1 MKFAF
6 YIAKRYLIA
15 KKSNN
20 IINWI
25 TGISVGVIAIVTA
38 AIVVI
43 LSAMNGLSE
52 TVMSM
57 YANFDP
63 DLKITTK
70 KGKFTSQEF
79 FKIEEIEKI
88 PGIKFTIRSIE
99 ETVLLKY
106 KDNQEVAVIKGVES
120 GFEKMTGIEN
130 YIVDG
135 FYATEGEIED
145 LCIIGSELAYQLG
158 INTAVPQYLGVFI
171 PNLDGSFLDEGDYF
185 KSIYPKPIGIF
196 DINTD
201 FNSKFVV
208 TNLDYVR
215 VLLDLDSEISAL
227 EIGIENKS
235 NLELIRKK
243 IQNILGDDFVIK
255 SRFEQ
260 NEFLFKSINTEKWIT
275 LLILTLVVLLA
286 IFNVIGSL
294 TMLIIDKN
302 KDIFILQSM
311 GANLQQIKTIF
322 WLEGSLIALVGSLIG
337 SFIGWLICFV
347 QMHSCFIGYG
357 VGGKMDCFPIVILPS
372 DIIISILMVLG
383 ISIIFTSIPV
393 SRIKQK

>member
-1 MKFAF
+1 MKFAI

-25 TGISVGVIAIVTA
+25 TSISVGVIAIVTA

-63 DLKITTK
+63 DLKITAK
-70 KGKFTSQEF
+70 KGKFLPQELY
-79 FKIEEIEKI
+79 KIEEIKTI
-88 PGIKFTIRSIE
+88 PGVKFTIRSLE

-106 KDNQEVAVIKGVES
+106 RDNQEVATIKGVENE
-120 GFEKMTGIEN
+120 FEKMTNIN
-130 YIVDG
+130 DYIVEG
-135 FYATEGEIED
+135 YYSTETSVED
-145 LCIIGSELAYQLG
+145 LCIVGSELAYQLG
-158 INTAVPQYLGVFI
+158 INTSVPQYLGVFI
-171 PNLDGSFLDEGDYF
+171 PNLEGSFLEEGDYF
-185 KSIYPKPIGIF
+185 KSIYPRPIGIF

-201 FNSKFVV
+201 FNSKYVL
-208 TNLDYVR
+208 TNLNYVR
-215 VLLDLDSEISAL
+215 VLLDLDNEISAL
-227 EIGIENKS
+227 EIGIEKKANI
-235 NLELIRKK
+235 EIIRKK
-243 IQNILGDDFVIK
+243 IQSILGDKFLIQ

-275 LLILTLVVLLA
+275 LLILTLVILLA

-311 GANLQQIKTIF
+311 GASLKQIKTIF
-322 WLEGSLIALVGSLIG
+322 WIEGALIALAGSVIG
-337 SFIGWLICFV
+337 SFLGWAICV
-347 QMHSCFIGYG
+347 IQQNYCFIGYG
-357 VGGKMDCFPIVILPS
+357 VSGKMDCFPIVILTT
-372 DIIISILMVLG
+372 DILLAISLVVL
-383 ISIIFTSIPV
+383 ISIIFTAIPV
-393 SRIKQK
+393 WRIKSK

>member
-1 MKFAF
+1 LKFAF
-6 YIAKRYLIA
+6 YIAKRYLIS

-52 TVMSM
+52 TVMGM

-79 FKIEEIEKI
+79 FKIEEIQKI
-88 PGIKFTIRSIE
+88 PGVVFTIRTIE

-106 KDNQEVAVIKGVES
+106 KDNQEVAVIKGVDS
-120 GFEKMTGIEN
+120 GFETMTGIEN
-130 YIVDG
+130 YIIEG
-135 FYATEGEIED
+135 FYATEGQIED
-145 LCIIGSELAYQLG
+145 MCIVGSELAYQLG
-158 INTAVPQYLGVFI
+158 ISTSTPQYLGAFI
-171 PNLDGSFLDEGDYF
+171 PNLEGNFLDEGDYF
-185 KSIYPKPIGIF
+185 KSIYPKPVGIF

-215 VLLDLDSEISAL
+215 VLLDLDNEISAL
-227 EIGIENKS
+227 EIGIENKN
-235 NLELIRKK
+235 NLEIIRKK
-243 IQNILGDDFVIK
+243 IQKLLGDDFIIK

-275 LLILTLVVLLA
+275 LLILSLVVLLA

-294 TMLIIDKN
+294 TMLIIDKTQ
-302 KDIFILQSM
+302 DIFILQSM
-311 GANLQQIKTIF
+311 GASLPQIKTIF
-322 WLEGSLIALVGSLIG
+322 WIEGGLIALVGSLIG
-337 SFIGWLICFV
+337 SFIGWVICFI
-347 QMHSCFIGYG
+347 QIQSCFIGYG
-357 VGGKMDCFPIVILPS
+357 VGGKIDCFPIVIFTS
-372 DIIISILMVLG
+372 DILISIFLVLI
-383 ISIIFTSIPV
+383 ISIIFTAIPV